1 MLRKKLFWVIL
12 IMLLILAGGGYAY
25 YGSRIASAGAAQST
39 EATMQTAIA
48 RLGDL
53 TIIASGTGSVVPA
66 AEVAL
71 GFDESGTLIE
81 LNVVVGDKV
90 KAGQTL
96 ARLQTQNTPESI
108 QASIADAEL
117 AVIQAQN
124 ALNELY
130 ANAELARTAALND
143 IATYAQEVRDA
154 QYQLENYN
162 VPPFLQ
168 NYDAIEA
175 LDLMKEQLDQA
186 LEAFEPYRYYPQNDS
201 TRQTLLEALNL
212 AQSNYDAAVKRLNYE
227 YVLEVAQANLSKAR
241 QDYEKYKDGPAA
253 DELALAQAE
262 LANAQAKL
270 ALAKGEKAVLEL
282 TAPNDGVILAVD
294 ANVGEAV
301 STSPFIT
308 LANLEQPQ
316 IEVYLDE
323 TDLDKVAVGYEA
335 EAVFDALPDKTF
347 RGKIISVNPSLEE
360 VSNVKAIKA
369 RVLLDPL
376 DAGISLPVGLNA
388 TVDITAGRAEK
399 AVLIPVEAL
408 HELDAGEY
416 AVFVI
421 ENGQPVLRVVQVG
434 LMDITYAEI
443 VSGLEAG
450 EIVSTGIVETQ

>member
-12 IMLLILAGGGYAY
+12 IMLLILAGGYAY

-130 ANAELARTAALND
+130 ANAELARTTALND

-162 VPPFLQ
+162 VPPFLR

-227 YVLEVAQANLSKAR
+227 YVLEVAQANLNKAR

-301 STSPFIT
+301 SASPFIT
-308 LANLEQPQ
+308 LANLEQLQ

-360 VSNVKAIKA
+360 VSNVEAIKA